1 MMDRV
6 EQVAI
11 KKMEALMGEKH
22 KNDTLLEGR
31 ANAYT
36 VDMERKLTGIIAGF
50 RDEIKQ
56 KEIERIKKFNQME
69 QDF

>member
-1 MMDRV
+1 MDRV